1 MASTKLSRIV
11 PWLLMLVV
19 TFAVSL
25 AWAGQPVIAVA
36 PIDHE
41 TRNVRNGL
49 AELLSAEIAA
59 SGYLRSVAVDEATT
73 MDATHL
79 SAIESVA
86 DYVLLGEVAAF
97 SVSDRDQ
104 KIDLGDEFA
113 DMSRMMG
120 TGSEVAHVALNLRLI
135 EVATGA
141 EVKRWQAEGV
151 ESRDGLRMDSLNAG
165 WLGSIDFTAAEFSE
179 TMIGHA
185 TLKAIGNALWEL
197 YQWLPLRGMVLAV
210 SGDAVVVN
218 LDENNGLAVG
228 DELTVV
234 RVREIVSSSGEVA
247 WRDAERLGSVQVL
260 EFQPGRALCLVLDGA
275 GLIVEG
281 DEVRPVVASYTL
293 PSESDVG

>member
-1 MASTKLSRIV
+1 MN
-11 PWLLMLVV
+11 
-19 TFAVSL
+19 
-25 AWAGQPVIAVA
+25 
-36 PIDHE
+36 HE
-41 TRNVRNGL
+41 NPSVRNGL
-49 AELLSAEIAA
+49 AELLTAEIAA
-59 SGYLRSVAVDEATT
+59 SGYLRSIAVDEAVIS
-73 MDATHL
+73 DIAQL
-79 SAIESVA
+79 PALADVG
-86 DYVLLGEVAAF
+86 DYVLFGDVAAF

-113 DMSRMMG
+113 DLSRMMG
-120 TGSEVAHVALNLRLI
+120 TGSDVAHVALNLRLV

-141 EVKRWQAEGV
+141 EVMRWQAEGV
-151 ESRDGLRMDSLNAG
+151 ESRDGVRQDSLNTG
-165 WLGSIDFTAAEFSE
+165 WLGSVDFTAAEFSE

-197 YQWLPLRGMVLAV
+197 YTWLPLRGMVLAV

-234 RVREIVSSSGEVA
+234 RVREIVSSSGNVA

-260 EFQPGRALCLVLDGA
+260 EFQPGRALCLVLDGT
-275 GLIVEG
+275 GLITEG

>member
-1 MASTKLSRIV
+1 VASTKLSRLV
-11 PWLLMLVV
+11 PWLLILLV
-19 TFAVSL
+19 TFALSA

-36 PIDHE
+36 PINHE
-41 TRNVRNGL
+41 SPSVRDGL
-49 AELLSAEIAA
+49 AELLVAEIAA
-59 SGYLRSVAVDEATT
+59 SGYLRSIAVDEAVVS
-73 MDATHL
+73 DIAQL
-79 SAIESVA
+79 PALIDVA
-86 DYVLLGEVAAF
+86 DYVLFGEVAAF
-97 SVSDRDQ
+97 NVSDRDQ
-104 KIDLGDEFA
+104 KMDLGSEFA
-113 DMSRMMG
+113 DLSRMMG
-120 TGSEVAHVALNLRLI
+120 TGGDVAHVVLNLRLV
-135 EVATGA
+135 EVATVT

-151 ESRDGLRMDSLNAG
+151 ESRDGLRQDSLHTG
-165 WLGSIDFTAAEFSE
+165 WLGSVDFTAAEFSE

-228 DELTVV
+228 DELTIV
-234 RVREIVSSSGEVA
+234 RVREIVNSSGEVA

-275 GLIVEG
+275 GLIAEG

-293 PSESDVG
+293 PMESDVK